1 MNYCIFVYRSLTFA
15 QKGVRALDRSG
26 IPSSVVRPPAQ
37 DAKDGCAYGV
47 KVRAPKCAA
56 AAAALNR
63 AGLPPQKVLQSDW

>member
-15 QKGVRALDRSG
+15 QKSVRALDRAG
-26 IPSSVVRPPAQ
+26 IPSSVMRPPAQ
-37 DAKDGCAYGV
+37 NAKEGCAYGV

-63 AGLPPQKVLQSDW
+63 AGLATQNVLQSDW